1 MAAIGSTMAVGD
13 AAPDKPFSAASGAL
27 LVIRLACSD

>member
-1 MAAIGSTMAVGD
+1 MAAIGSTIAVGD

-27 LVIRLACSD
+27 LDCRLAWSN